1 MTVKKN
7 RFDSLDH
14 SLSNTLLSS
23 LVMHT
28 SVDNFEDSPWFFLLS
43 QTLLFARLV
52 TGALTGVEAT
62 IHRNST
68 DGGTLGF
75 TLTKV

>member
-14 SLSNTLLSS
+14 SLSNTLFDS

-43 QTLLFARLV
+43 QTLLFTRLV
-52 TGALTGVEAT
+52 ARTLTSVEAT
-62 IHRNST
+62 ISRHVTNR
-68 DGGTLGF
+68 GTLGF